1 MKEKLIQLAFNNC
14 EQNRV
19 LAAQLCDALDVYI
32 FKGVK
37 NEDGCGYGNGS
48 CYGRGNGNGY
58 GDGYGDGNGDGYGNT
73 CGYGNAYGNG
83 YGGGKGKFDS
93 NRKGNF

>member
-1 MKEKLIQLAFNNC
+1 MKEKLIQLAFNDC
-14 EQNRV
+14 EQNRA
-19 LAAQLCDALDVYI
+19 LAAQLCGALDISI
-32 FKGVK
+32 FKGVNNK
-37 NEDGCGYGNGS
+37 NGCGDGYGN
-48 CYGRGNGNGY
+48 GNGNGY

-83 YGGGKGKFDS
+83 YGGGKGKFNS